1 MMLADAWTRRLGTV
15 LLACMISAPTTV
27 WAQQTPSGTEPPPP
41 APTTT
46 APTTTTTPAPAPA
59 ATVSVETKVKAAP
72 PKRPVERRVTTPVVV
87 SGIVSGVALITGTVF
102 AISAASQNSKYTEAP
117 DHQVALDGEQ
127 AMFIANISFGVT
139 ALFGLTALALYML
152 PDEPTP
158 TAATKPSPAKSW
170 VASALTGQVRF

>member
-1 MMLADAWTRRLGTV
+1 MMLADAWTRLVGTV
-15 LLACMISAPTTV
+15 LLACMISAPTTA
-27 WAQQTPSGTEPPPP
+27 WAQQTPSGTETPPPASTTP

-46 APTTTTTPAPAPA
+46 APAPA

-72 PKRPVERRVTTPVVV
+72 PKRPVERRVTTPVLV